1 MDHVHLSRSLGY
13 RDNELYRSFSDLKC
27 CFPSQNMSILLDF
40 MGYFG
45 FLKSSFEKLISN
57 LSNFTEMCFCVDAED
72 LLG

>member
-1 MDHVHLSRSLGY
+1 
-13 RDNELYRSFSDLKC
+13 
-27 CFPSQNMSILLDF
+27 MSILLDF